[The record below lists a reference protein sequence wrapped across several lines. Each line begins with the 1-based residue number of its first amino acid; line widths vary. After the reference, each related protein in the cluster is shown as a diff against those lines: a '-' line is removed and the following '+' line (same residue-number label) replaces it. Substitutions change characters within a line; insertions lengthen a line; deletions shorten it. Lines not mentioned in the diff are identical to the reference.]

1 MIAEL
6 PTPYIEK
13 SDPWS
18 SHALVLKYLANLP
31 KGSKILDVGTASG
44 HVGRAC
50 AGNGYSFSGLEPN
63 PVSARQAR
71 PYYDKFSCSSLEN
84 ANDSFLSGHDM
95 VVCADVLEHMV
106 NPTYALQ
113 RLVTLQPPRAQFII
127 SVPNIANLWIRL
139 NLFFGRFDY
148 DERGILDRTHLR
160 FFTRRSF
167 LSLLKSAGL
176 EVTDF
181 QSTPI
186 PLNLV
191 YPTFGNTIWG
201 HFLHQSLA
209 RLSNVFP
216 TLLGYQF
223 VVVAIKR

>member
-6 PTPYIEK
+6 PPPYVEK

-18 SHALVLKYLANLP
+18 SHAIVLKHLANLP
-31 KGSKILDVGTASG
+31 RGSKILDIGTSSG

-50 AGNGYSFSGLEPN
+50 NGNGFSLSGLEPN
-63 PVSARQAR
+63 PASARQAR
-71 PYYDKFSCSSLEN
+71 RYYDRFSCSSLEN
-84 ANDSFLSGHDM
+84 ANDAFLSGHDV

-106 NPTYALQ
+106 DPNHALH
-113 RLVTLQPPRAQFII
+113 RLVSLQPAGARFLI

-139 NLFFGRFDY
+139 KLLIGRFDY

-167 LSLLKSAGL
+167 LSLLRNAGL
-176 EVTDF
+176 EVIDF

-186 PLNLV
+186 PLDLV
-191 YPTFGNTIWG
+191 NPFFGKTPWG
-201 HFLHQSLA
+201 RFLHQTLA
-209 RLSNVFP
+209 RLSNAFP

-223 VVVAIKR
+223 VVVALKR